1 MIHSRYT
8 KQVGLATLVAL
19 GLMTSSLTPL
29 LLPQPATAQLF
40 PRRTSRA
47 RIAEG
52 TRIEATYEDAERIIL
67 KPDETLAVALVTTR
81 SVRSSRGT
89 VLIPRGSTIE
99 GQLEPQQDGTQFV
112 ADTLTLKDG
121 TRFNI
126 EATSDIISRTE
137 EVTEGRRT
145 DPIWQGALVGGAA
158 TAVISE
164 IFGEVGI
171 FKVLAGS
178 GAGALGG
185 FLFGGRDKADVRVID
200 PQTDLDLTLESDL
213 FLGRA

>member
-1 MIHSRYT
+1 M
-8 KQVGLATLVAL
+8 
-19 GLMTSSLTPL
+19 
-29 LLPQPATAQLF
+29 
-40 PRRTSRA
+40 
-47 RIAEG
+47 
-52 TRIEATYEDAERIIL
+52 
-67 KPDETLAVALVTTR
+67 
-81 SVRSSRGT
+81 
-89 VLIPRGSTIE
+89 
-99 GQLEPQQDGTQFV
+99 

-185 FLFGGRDKADVRVID
+185 LPLRWPR
-200 PQTDLDLTLESDL
+200 
-213 FLGRA
+213 